1 VMADEFVELFE
12 GAFVEQQVNSFAR
25 GEFSLLVLAFAAL
38 CSAARFGFGVQLA
51 QLFQAVVMSAMFSHG
66 NAAVLLRLEIVAD

>member
-1 VMADEFVELFE
+1 MMADEFVELFE
-12 GAFVEQQVNSFAR
+12 GAFIEEQVNAFA
-25 GEFSLLVLAFAAL
+25 GAELALLVLAFTAL

-66 NAAVLLRLEIVAD
+66 NAAVLLRLEIGC